1 MPPKYKKDDYVKVLA
16 TAFDNEKRDKAGRN
30 FSEDWLHQGNGIWCY
45 GTISRVYVKRGR
57 QPQKYS
63 IKYDGG
69 QSMAALEGQIE
80 PANEDDEEDAD
91 GEENARDEMYDSDRD
106 SDNQSTDSYETDNI
120 GWEDRVRET
129 ELTDESEGECE
140 GEEKERGDT
149 IDMGETVVCGAD
161 DDPQRRK
168 QEYNWNCWLLL
179 WLILFW
185 PAASCFLNGNTRM
198 MTRVFFGNLFVT

>member
-1 MPPKYKKDDYVKVLA
+1 MP
-16 TAFDNEKRDKAGRN
+16 
-30 FSEDWLHQGNGIWCY
+30 
-45 GTISRVYVKRGR
+45 
-57 QPQKYS
+57 
-63 IKYDGG
+63 
-69 QSMAALEGQIE
+69 ALEGQIE

-106 SDNQSTDSYETDNI
+106 SDNQSTDSYEADNI

-161 DDPQRRK
+161 DDPQRLT
-168 QEYNWNCWLLL
+168 W
-179 WLILFW
+179 
-185 PAASCFLNGNTRM
+185 TRIKNIYEDAREGPREA
-198 MTRVFFGNLFVT
+198 TFFKNVIIDDRTPELDIFCL

>member
-16 TAFDNEKRDKAGRN
+16 TAFDNEERDKAGRN

-69 QSMAALEGQIE
+69 QSMPALEGQIE

-91 GEENARDEMYDSDRD
+91 GEDNARDEMYESDRD
-106 SDNQSTDSYETDNI
+106 SDNQSTDSYEDDNI
-120 GWEDRVRET
+120 GWADRVRET
-129 ELTDESEGECE
+129 ELTDESDGECE

-149 IDMGETVVCGAD
+149 VDMGETVVCGAD
-161 DDPQRRK
+161 NDPQRLT
-168 QEYNWNCWLLL
+168 W
-179 WLILFW
+179 
-185 PAASCFLNGNTRM
+185 TRIKDIYEDAREGPHEA
-198 MTRVFFGNLFVT
+198 TFFKNLKNKKRNSLDNV